1 MKNPVTTVT
10 GILIALA
17 TIVFSIGLIT
27 QEQQMAIVD
36 AIPVLAGVVGSLIAV
51 FKASDKNSDKSGI

>member
-10 GILIALA
+10 GILIAIA
-17 TIVFSIGLIT
+17 TIVFSIGLIN

-36 AIPVLAGVVGSLIAV
+36 AIPVIAGVVGSLIAV
-51 FKASDKNSDKSGI
+51 FAASDKSDDKSGV

>member
-17 TIVFSIGLIT
+17 TIVFSIGLIN
-27 QEQQMAIVD
+27 QEQQLAIVD
-36 AIPVLAGVVGSLIAV
+36 AIPVVSGVVASLIAV
-51 FKASDKNSDKSGI
+51 FKASDKNEDVSGV